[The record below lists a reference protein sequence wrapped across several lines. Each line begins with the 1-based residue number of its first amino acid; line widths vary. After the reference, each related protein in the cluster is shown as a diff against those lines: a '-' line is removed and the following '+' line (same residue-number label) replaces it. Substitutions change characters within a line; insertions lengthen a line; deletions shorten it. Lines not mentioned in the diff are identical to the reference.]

1 MNNVTS
7 ISEPSFS
14 EPSFSELSFSQQ
26 KLIELNA
33 EDGFAS
39 LVDGFNRASEKFSER
54 PAFTCLGQ
62 TLCFSEIEQLSRQF
76 GCYLLEHC
84 GLVAGDRV
92 AVQLPNISQF
102 PIAIWG
108 ILRAGLVVVN
118 TNPMYTA
125 REQLHQFNDSGAK
138 ALVVLSDLLPV
149 TEQVIPQT
157 GVETVIATSAIDLL
171 QPQPLPASS
180 LSNLVSFTDALAL
193 GADKQLPERSSSMSD
208 VAVLQ
213 YTGGTTGP
221 SKGAILTHGNIFG
234 GVRMSKVSVDFSD
247 EEVPDLLIAP
257 MPLYHVFG
265 FTMNAVSGFLG
276 GSHSVL
282 IPNARDIDSMV
293 ATMKQHPLT
302 TMAGITTL
310 LQGLMRHPQFDEI
323 DFSRLKG
330 IVVGGA
336 ALVKEVGDEWEARTG
351 APVFEGYGL
360 SETTAV
366 LTCNGPDKSR
376 LGTVGLPMLFQEVKL
391 IDVEGNAVATGERGE
406 VCCRGAHVMQGYW
419 NRPDATAEAL
429 DADGWFRT
437 GDVGVM
443 AEDGML
449 TIVDRLKDMVIV
461 SGFNVYPNE
470 IEDVA
475 YGHGDI
481 IECAVVGVADERT
494 GEAVKLFVVS
504 TNPDLSEQQVKD
516 FCREQLTAYKVPK
529 HVAFMDELP
538 KSPVGKILRRELR
551 D

>member
-1 MNNVTS
+1 MNNATS
-7 ISEPSFS
+7 ASP
-14 EPSFSELSFSQQ
+14 LSFAEQ
-26 KLIELNA
+26 KLVELNA
-33 EDGFAS
+33 EDGFIS
-39 LVDGFNRASEKFSER
+39 LVDAFNRACEEFSDR
-54 PAFTCLGQ
+54 PAFTCMGQ
-62 TLCFSEIEQLSRQF
+62 TLSFTDMELLSRQF
-76 GCYLLEHC
+76 GCYLLDHC
-84 GLVAGDRV
+84 GLVPGDRV
-92 AVQLPNISQF
+92 AVQLPNISQY
-102 PIAIWG
+102 PISIWG

-157 GVETVIATSAIDLL
+157 GVETVIATSATDLL
-171 QPQPLPASS
+171 QAQSLPDSS
-180 LSNLVSFTDALAL
+180 LSNLVAFNDALAL
-193 GADKQLPERSSSMSD
+193 GADKQLPKNLATMAD

-221 SKGAILTHGNIFG
+221 SKGAILSHGNVFSG
-234 GVRMSKVSVDFSD
+234 LRMSKLSIRFAI
-247 EEVPDLLIAP
+247 EGEPDLLIAP

-265 FTMNAVSGFLG
+265 FTMNAVGGFVG

-282 IPNARDIDSMV
+282 IPNARDIDAMV
-293 ATMKQHPLT
+293 ATMKQHQFT

-323 DFSRLKG
+323 DFSKLRG
-330 IVVGGA
+330 IIAGGA

-351 APVFEGYGL
+351 SRAFEGYGL
-360 SETTAV
+360 SETTSV
-366 LTCNGPDKSR
+366 LACNGPDRSR
-376 LGTVGLPMLFQEVKL
+376 IGTVGAPLLYQEVKL
-391 IDVEGNAVATGERGE
+391 IDAEGASVANGERGE
-406 VCCRGAHVMQGYW
+406 ICTRGAHVMQGYW
-419 NRPDATAEAL
+419 NRPEATAEAI

-437 GDVGVM
+437 GDIGVM
-443 AEDGML
+443 DKDGMVR
-449 TIVDRLKDMVIV
+449 IVDRLKDMVIV

-475 YGHGDI
+475 YGHTDI

-504 TNPDLSEQQVKD
+504 TNTDLSEQQVKD
-516 FCREQLTAYKVPK
+516 FCREQLTAYKIPK
-529 HVAFMDELP
+529 HVVFMDELP

>member
-1 MNNVTS
+1 MNNASSV
-7 ISEPSFS
+7 
-14 EPSFSELSFSQQ
+14 SELSFSEQR
-26 KLIELNA
+26 LIELNA
-33 EDGFAS
+33 EDGFTS
-39 LVDGFNRASEKFSER
+39 LVDGFNRACEKFPHR

-62 TLCFSEIEQLSRQF
+62 TLCFSEIELLSRQF

-149 TEQVIPQT
+149 TEQVIAQT
-157 GVETVIATSAIDLL
+157 GVETVIATSAMDLL
-171 QPQPLPASS
+171 QPQSLPASS
-180 LSNLVSFTDALAL
+180 LANLVGFTDALAL
-193 GADKQLPERSSSMSD
+193 GADKQLPER
-208 VAVLQ
+208 A
-213 YTGGTTGP
+213 

-234 GVRMSKVSVDFSD
+234 GVRMSKLSVDFSD

-265 FTMNAVSGFLG
+265 FAMNAVSGFLG

-293 ATMKQHPLT
+293 TTMKQHQLT

-330 IVVGGA
+330 IIVGGA

-360 SETTAV
+360 SETTSV

-376 LGTVGLPMLFQEVKL
+376 LGTVGLPMLYQEVKL
-391 IDVEGNAVATGERGE
+391 IDAEGNAVAPGERGE

-419 NRPDATAEAL
+419 NRADATAEAL
-429 DADGWFRT
+429 DKDGWFRT
-437 GDVGVM
+437 GDIGVM

-529 HVAFMDELP
+529 HVAFMNELP

-551 D
+551 G

>member
-1 MNNVTS
+1 MNNATS
-7 ISEPSFS
+7 ASP
-14 EPSFSELSFSQQ
+14 LSFAEQ

-33 EDGFAS
+33 EDGFIS
-39 LVDGFNRASEKFSER
+39 LVDAFNRACEEFSDR
-54 PAFTCLGQ
+54 PAFTCMGQ
-62 TLCFSEIEQLSRQF
+62 TLSFTQMELLSRQF
-76 GCYLLEHC
+76 GCYLLDHC

-108 ILRAGLVVVN
+108 ILRAGLVIVN

-125 REQLHQFNDSGAK
+125 HEQLHQFNDSGAK

-157 GVETVIATSAIDLL
+157 GIETVIATSATDLL
-171 QPQPLPASS
+171 QPQTLPESS
-180 LSNLVSFTDALAL
+180 LNNLVAFNDALAL
-193 GADKQLPERSSSMSD
+193 GTDKQLPDNLATMAD

-221 SKGAILTHGNIFG
+221 SKGAILSHGNVFSG
-234 GVRMSKVSVDFSD
+234 LRMSKLSIRFAI
-247 EEVPDLLIAP
+247 EGEPDLLIAP

-265 FTMNAVSGFLG
+265 FTMNAVGGFVG

-282 IPNARDIDSMV
+282 IPNARDIDAIV
-293 ATMKQHPLT
+293 ATMKQHQFT

-323 DFSRLKG
+323 DFSKLRG
-330 IVVGGA
+330 IIAGGA

-351 APVFEGYGL
+351 SRAFEGYGL
-360 SETTAV
+360 SETTSV
-366 LTCNGPDKSR
+366 LACNGPDRSR
-376 LGTVGLPMLFQEVKL
+376 IGTVGAPLLYQEVKL
-391 IDVEGNAVATGERGE
+391 IDAEGASVANGERGE
-406 VCCRGAHVMQGYW
+406 ICTRGAHVMQGYW
-419 NRPDATAEAL
+419 NRPDATAEAI

-437 GDVGVM
+437 GDIGVM
-443 AEDGML
+443 DEDGMVR
-449 TIVDRLKDMVIV
+449 IVDRLKDMVIV

-475 YGHGDI
+475 YGHSDI

-504 TNPDLSEQQVKD
+504 TDPDLSEQQVKD

-551 D
+551 V

>member
-1 MNNVTS
+1 MNNATS
-7 ISEPSFS
+7 ASQ
-14 EPSFSELSFSQQ
+14 LSFAEQ
-26 KLIELNA
+26 KLVELNA
-33 EDGFAS
+33 EDGFIS
-39 LVDGFNRASEKFSER
+39 LVDAFNRACEEFSDR
-54 PAFTCLGQ
+54 PAFTCMGQ
-62 TLCFSEIEQLSRQF
+62 TLSFTDMELLSRQF
-76 GCYLLEHC
+76 GCYLLDHC
-84 GLVAGDRV
+84 GLVPGDRV
-92 AVQLPNISQF
+92 AVQLPNISQY
-102 PIAIWG
+102 PISIWG

-157 GVETVIATSAIDLL
+157 GVETVIATSATDLL
-171 QPQPLPASS
+171 QAQSLPDSS
-180 LSNLVSFTDALAL
+180 LSNLVAFNDALAL
-193 GADKQLPERSSSMSD
+193 GADKQLPKNLATMAD

-221 SKGAILTHGNIFG
+221 SKGAILSHGNVFSG
-234 GVRMSKVSVDFSD
+234 LRMSKLSIRFAI
-247 EEVPDLLIAP
+247 EGEPDLLIAP

-265 FTMNAVSGFLG
+265 FTMNAVGGFVG

-282 IPNARDIDSMV
+282 IPNARDIDAMV
-293 ATMKQHPLT
+293 ATMKQHQFT

-323 DFSRLKG
+323 DFSKLRG
-330 IVVGGA
+330 IIAGGA

-351 APVFEGYGL
+351 SRAFEGYGL
-360 SETTAV
+360 SETTSV
-366 LTCNGPDKSR
+366 LACNGPDRSR
-376 LGTVGLPMLFQEVKL
+376 IGTVGAPLLYQEVKL
-391 IDVEGNAVATGERGE
+391 IDAEGASVANGERGE
-406 VCCRGAHVMQGYW
+406 ICTRGAHVMQGYW
-419 NRPDATAEAL
+419 NRPEATAEAI

-437 GDVGVM
+437 GDIGVM
-443 AEDGML
+443 DKDGMVR
-449 TIVDRLKDMVIV
+449 IVDRLKDMVIV

-475 YGHGDI
+475 YGHRDI
-481 IECAVVGVADERT
+481 VECAVVGVADERT

-504 TNPDLSEQQVKD
+504 TNPDLTDQQVKD

-551 D
+551 V

>member
-1 MNNVTS
+1 MNNATS
-7 ISEPSFS
+7 ASP
-14 EPSFSELSFSQQ
+14 LSFAEQ

-33 EDGFAS
+33 EDGFIS
-39 LVDGFNRASEKFSER
+39 LVDAFNRACEEFSDR
-54 PAFTCLGQ
+54 PAFTCMGQ
-62 TLCFSEIEQLSRQF
+62 TLSFTQMELLSRQF
-76 GCYLLEHC
+76 GCYLLDHC

-108 ILRAGLVVVN
+108 ILRAGLVIVN

-157 GVETVIATSAIDLL
+157 GIETVIATSATDLL
-171 QPQPLPASS
+171 QPQTLPESS
-180 LSNLVSFTDALAL
+180 LNNLVAFNDALAL
-193 GADKQLPERSSSMSD
+193 GTDKQLPDNLATMAD

-221 SKGAILTHGNIFG
+221 SKGAILSHGNVFSG
-234 GVRMSKVSVDFSD
+234 LRMSKLSIRFAI
-247 EEVPDLLIAP
+247 EGEPDLLIAP

-265 FTMNAVSGFLG
+265 FTMNAVGGFVG

-282 IPNARDIDSMV
+282 IPNARDIDAMV
-293 ATMKQHPLT
+293 ATMKQHQFT

-323 DFSRLKG
+323 DFSKLRG
-330 IVVGGA
+330 IIAGGA

-351 APVFEGYGL
+351 SRAFEGYGL
-360 SETTAV
+360 SETTSV
-366 LTCNGPDKSR
+366 LACNGPDRSR
-376 LGTVGLPMLFQEVKL
+376 IGTVGAPLLYQEVKL
-391 IDVEGNAVATGERGE
+391 IDAEGASVANGERGE
-406 VCCRGAHVMQGYW
+406 ICTRGAHVMQGYW
-419 NRPDATAEAL
+419 NRPDATAEAI

-437 GDVGVM
+437 GDIGVM
-443 AEDGML
+443 DEDGMVR
-449 TIVDRLKDMVIV
+449 IVDRLKDMVIV

-475 YGHGDI
+475 YGHSDI

-504 TNPDLSEQQVKD
+504 TDPDLSEQQVKD

-529 HVAFMDELP
+529 HVVFMDELP

-551 D
+551 V

>member
-1 MNNVTS
+1 MNNAAS
-7 ISEPSFS
+7 ASQ
-14 EPSFSELSFSQQ
+14 LSFAEQ
-26 KLIELNA
+26 KLVELNA
-33 EDGFAS
+33 EDGFIS
-39 LVDGFNRASEKFSER
+39 LVDAFNRACEEFSDR
-54 PAFTCLGQ
+54 PAFTCMGQ
-62 TLCFSEIEQLSRQF
+62 TLSFTDMELLSRQF
-76 GCYLLEHC
+76 GCYLLDHC
-84 GLVAGDRV
+84 GLVPGDRV
-92 AVQLPNISQF
+92 AVQLPNISQY
-102 PIAIWG
+102 PISIWG

-157 GVETVIATSAIDLL
+157 GVETVIATSATDLL
-171 QPQPLPASS
+171 QAQSLPDSS
-180 LSNLVSFTDALAL
+180 LSNLVAFNDALAL
-193 GADKQLPERSSSMSD
+193 GADKQLPKNLATMAD

-221 SKGAILTHGNIFG
+221 SKGAILSHGNVFSG
-234 GVRMSKVSVDFSD
+234 LRMSKLSIRFAI
-247 EEVPDLLIAP
+247 EGEPDLLIAP

-265 FTMNAVSGFLG
+265 FTMNAVGGFVG

-282 IPNARDIDSMV
+282 IPNARDIDAMV
-293 ATMKQHPLT
+293 ATMKQHQFT

-323 DFSRLKG
+323 DFSKLRG
-330 IVVGGA
+330 IIAGGA

-351 APVFEGYGL
+351 SRAFEGYGL
-360 SETTAV
+360 SETTSV
-366 LTCNGPDKSR
+366 LACNGPDRSR
-376 LGTVGLPMLFQEVKL
+376 IGTVGAPLLYQEVKL
-391 IDVEGNAVATGERGE
+391 IDAEGASVANGERGE
-406 VCCRGAHVMQGYW
+406 ICTRGAHVMQGYW
-419 NRPDATAEAL
+419 NRPEATAEAI

-437 GDVGVM
+437 GDIGVM
-443 AEDGML
+443 DKDGMVR
-449 TIVDRLKDMVIV
+449 IVDRLKDMVIV

-475 YGHGDI
+475 YGHRDI
-481 IECAVVGVADERT
+481 VECAVVGVADERT

-504 TNPDLSEQQVKD
+504 TNPDLTDQQVKD

-551 D
+551 V

>member
-1 MNNVTS
+1 MNNATS
-7 ISEPSFS
+7 ASP
-14 EPSFSELSFSQQ
+14 LSFAEQ

-33 EDGFAS
+33 EDGFIS
-39 LVDGFNRASEKFSER
+39 LVDAFNRACEEFSDR
-54 PAFTCLGQ
+54 PAFTCMGQ
-62 TLCFSEIEQLSRQF
+62 TLSFTQMELLSRQF
-76 GCYLLEHC
+76 GCYLLDHC

-108 ILRAGLVVVN
+108 ILRAGLVIVN

-157 GVETVIATSAIDLL
+157 GIETVIATSATDLL
-171 QPQPLPASS
+171 QPQTLPESS
-180 LSNLVSFTDALAL
+180 LNNLVAFNDALAL
-193 GADKQLPERSSSMSD
+193 GTDKQLPDNLATMAD

-221 SKGAILTHGNIFG
+221 SKGAILSHGNVFSG
-234 GVRMSKVSVDFSD
+234 LRMSKLSIRFAI
-247 EEVPDLLIAP
+247 EGEPDLLIAP

-265 FTMNAVSGFLG
+265 FTMNAVGGFVG

-282 IPNARDIDSMV
+282 IPNARDIDAMV
-293 ATMKQHPLT
+293 ATMKQHQFT

-323 DFSRLKG
+323 DFSKLRG
-330 IVVGGA
+330 IIAGGA

-351 APVFEGYGL
+351 SRAFEGYGL
-360 SETTAV
+360 SETTSV
-366 LTCNGPDKSR
+366 LACNGPDRSR
-376 LGTVGLPMLFQEVKL
+376 IGTVGAPLLYQEVKL
-391 IDVEGNAVATGERGE
+391 IDAEGASVANGERGE
-406 VCCRGAHVMQGYW
+406 ICTRGAHVMQGYW
-419 NRPDATAEAL
+419 NRPDATAEAI

-437 GDVGVM
+437 GDIGVM
-443 AEDGML
+443 DEDGMVR
-449 TIVDRLKDMVIV
+449 IVDRLKDMVIV

-475 YGHGDI
+475 YGHSDI

-504 TNPDLSEQQVKD
+504 TDPDLSEQQVKD

-551 D
+551 V

>member
-1 MNNVTS
+1 MNNATS
-7 ISEPSFS
+7 ASP
-14 EPSFSELSFSQQ
+14 LSFAEQ

-33 EDGFAS
+33 EDGFIS
-39 LVDGFNRASEKFSER
+39 LVDAFNRACEEFSDR
-54 PAFTCLGQ
+54 PAFTCMGQ
-62 TLCFSEIEQLSRQF
+62 TLSFTQMELLSRQF
-76 GCYLLEHC
+76 GCYLLDHC

-108 ILRAGLVVVN
+108 ILRAGLVIVN

-157 GVETVIATSAIDLL
+157 GIETVIATSATDLL
-171 QPQPLPASS
+171 QPQTLPESS
-180 LSNLVSFTDALAL
+180 LNNLVAFNDALAL
-193 GADKQLPERSSSMSD
+193 GTDKQLPDNLATMAD

-221 SKGAILTHGNIFG
+221 SKGAILSHGNVFSG
-234 GVRMSKVSVDFSD
+234 LRMSKLSIRFAI
-247 EEVPDLLIAP
+247 EGEPDLLIAP

-265 FTMNAVSGFLG
+265 FTMNAVGGFVG

-282 IPNARDIDSMV
+282 IPNARDIDAMV
-293 ATMKQHPLT
+293 ATMKQHQFT

-323 DFSRLKG
+323 DFSKLRG
-330 IVVGGA
+330 IIAGGA

-351 APVFEGYGL
+351 SRAFEGYGL
-360 SETTAV
+360 SETTSV
-366 LTCNGPDKSR
+366 LACNGPDRSR
-376 LGTVGLPMLFQEVKL
+376 IGTVGAPLLYQEVKL
-391 IDVEGNAVATGERGE
+391 IDAEGASVANGERGE
-406 VCCRGAHVMQGYW
+406 ICTRGAHVMQGYW
-419 NRPDATAEAL
+419 NRPDATAEAI

-437 GDVGVM
+437 GDIGVM
-443 AEDGML
+443 DEDGMVR
-449 TIVDRLKDMVIV
+449 IVDRLKDMVIV

-475 YGHGDI
+475 YGHSDI

-551 D
+551 V

>member
-1 MNNVTS
+1 M
-7 ISEPSFS
+7 
-14 EPSFSELSFSQQ
+14 
-26 KLIELNA
+26 
-33 EDGFAS
+33 
-39 LVDGFNRASEKFSER
+39 
-54 PAFTCLGQ
+54 GQ
-62 TLCFSEIEQLSRQF
+62 TLSFTDMELLSRQF
-76 GCYLLEHC
+76 GCYLLDHC
-84 GLVAGDRV
+84 GLVPGDRV
-92 AVQLPNISQF
+92 AVQLPNISQY
-102 PIAIWG
+102 PISIWG

-157 GVETVIATSAIDLL
+157 GVETVIATSATDLL
-171 QPQPLPASS
+171 QAQSLPDSS
-180 LSNLVSFTDALAL
+180 LSNLVAFNDALAL
-193 GADKQLPERSSSMSD
+193 GADKQLPKNLATMAD

-221 SKGAILTHGNIFG
+221 SKGAILSHGNVFSG
-234 GVRMSKVSVDFSD
+234 LRMSKLSIRFAI
-247 EEVPDLLIAP
+247 EGEPDLLIAP

-265 FTMNAVSGFLG
+265 FTMNAVGGFVG

-282 IPNARDIDSMV
+282 IPNARDIDAMV
-293 ATMKQHPLT
+293 ATMKQHQFT

-323 DFSRLKG
+323 DFSKLRG
-330 IVVGGA
+330 IIAGGA

-351 APVFEGYGL
+351 SRAFEGYGL
-360 SETTAV
+360 SETTSV
-366 LTCNGPDKSR
+366 LACNGPDRSR
-376 LGTVGLPMLFQEVKL
+376 IGTVGAPLLYQEVKL
-391 IDVEGNAVATGERGE
+391 IDAEGASVANGERGE
-406 VCCRGAHVMQGYW
+406 ICTRGAHVMQGYW
-419 NRPDATAEAL
+419 NRPEATAEAI

-437 GDVGVM
+437 GDIGVM
-443 AEDGML
+443 DKDGMVR
-449 TIVDRLKDMVIV
+449 IVDRLKDMVIV

-475 YGHGDI
+475 YGHRDI
-481 IECAVVGVADERT
+481 VECAVVGVADERT

-504 TNPDLSEQQVKD
+504 TNPDLTDQQVKD

-551 D
+551 V

>member
-1 MNNVTS
+1 MNNATS
-7 ISEPSFS
+7 ASP
-14 EPSFSELSFSQQ
+14 LSFAEQ
-26 KLIELNA
+26 KLVELNA
-33 EDGFAS
+33 EDGFIS
-39 LVDGFNRASEKFSER
+39 LVDAFNRACEEFSDR
-54 PAFTCLGQ
+54 PAFTCMGQ
-62 TLCFSEIEQLSRQF
+62 TLSFTDMELLSRQF
-76 GCYLLEHC
+76 GCYLLDYC
-84 GLVAGDRV
+84 GLVPGDRV
-92 AVQLPNISQF
+92 AVQLPNISQY
-102 PIAIWG
+102 PISIWG

-157 GVETVIATSAIDLL
+157 GVETVIATSATDLL
-171 QPQPLPASS
+171 QAQSLPDSS
-180 LSNLVSFTDALAL
+180 LSNLVAFNDALAL
-193 GADKQLPERSSSMSD
+193 GADKQLPKNLATMAD

-221 SKGAILTHGNIFG
+221 SKGAILSHGNVFSG
-234 GVRMSKVSVDFSD
+234 LRMSKLSIRFAI
-247 EEVPDLLIAP
+247 EGEPDLLIAP

-265 FTMNAVSGFLG
+265 FTMNAVGGFVG

-282 IPNARDIDSMV
+282 IPNARDIDAMV
-293 ATMKQHPLT
+293 ATMKQHQFT

-323 DFSRLKG
+323 DFSKLRG
-330 IVVGGA
+330 IIAGGA

-351 APVFEGYGL
+351 SRAFEGYGL
-360 SETTAV
+360 SETTSV
-366 LTCNGPDKSR
+366 LACNGPDRSR
-376 LGTVGLPMLFQEVKL
+376 IGTVGAPLLYQEVKL
-391 IDVEGNAVATGERGE
+391 IDAEGASVANGERGE
-406 VCCRGAHVMQGYW
+406 ICTRGAHVMQGYW
-419 NRPDATAEAL
+419 NRPEATAEAI

-437 GDVGVM
+437 GDIGVM
-443 AEDGML
+443 DKDGMVR
-449 TIVDRLKDMVIV
+449 IVDRLKDMVIV

-475 YGHGDI
+475 YGHRDI
-481 IECAVVGVADERT
+481 VECAVVGVADERT

-504 TNPDLSEQQVKD
+504 TNPDLTDQQVKD

-551 D
+551 V

>member
-1 MNNVTS
+1 MNNATS
-7 ISEPSFS
+7 ASP
-14 EPSFSELSFSQQ
+14 LSFAEQ

-33 EDGFAS
+33 EDGFIS
-39 LVDGFNRASEKFSER
+39 LVDAFNRACEEFSDR
-54 PAFTCLGQ
+54 PAFTCMGQ
-62 TLCFSEIEQLSRQF
+62 TLSFTQMELLSRQF
-76 GCYLLEHC
+76 GCYLLDHC

-108 ILRAGLVVVN
+108 ILRAGLVIVN

-157 GVETVIATSAIDLL
+157 GIETVIATSATDLL
-171 QPQPLPASS
+171 QPQTLPESS
-180 LSNLVSFTDALAL
+180 LNNLVAFNDALAL
-193 GADKQLPERSSSMSD
+193 DTDKQLPDNLATMAD

-221 SKGAILTHGNIFG
+221 SKGAILSHGNVFSG
-234 GVRMSKVSVDFSD
+234 LRMSKLSIRFAI
-247 EEVPDLLIAP
+247 EGEPDLLIAP

-265 FTMNAVSGFLG
+265 FTMNAVGGFVG

-282 IPNARDIDSMV
+282 IPNARDIDAMV
-293 ATMKQHPLT
+293 ATMKQHQFT

-323 DFSRLKG
+323 DFSKLRG
-330 IVVGGA
+330 IIAGGA

-351 APVFEGYGL
+351 SRAFEGYGL
-360 SETTAV
+360 SETTSV
-366 LTCNGPDKSR
+366 LACNGPDRSR
-376 LGTVGLPMLFQEVKL
+376 IGTVGAPLLYQEVKL
-391 IDVEGNAVATGERGE
+391 IDAEGASVANGERGE
-406 VCCRGAHVMQGYW
+406 ICTRGAHVMQGYW
-419 NRPDATAEAL
+419 NRPDATAEAI

-437 GDVGVM
+437 GDIGVM
-443 AEDGML
+443 DEDGMVR
-449 TIVDRLKDMVIV
+449 IVDRLKDMVIV

-475 YGHGDI
+475 YGHSDI

-551 D
+551 V

>member
-1 MNNVTS
+1 MNNATS
-7 ISEPSFS
+7 ASP
-14 EPSFSELSFSQQ
+14 LSFAEQ

-33 EDGFAS
+33 EDGFIS
-39 LVDGFNRASEKFSER
+39 LVDAFNRACEEFSDR
-54 PAFTCLGQ
+54 PAFTCMGQ
-62 TLCFSEIEQLSRQF
+62 TLSFTQMELLSRQF
-76 GCYLLEHC
+76 GCYLLDHC

-108 ILRAGLVVVN
+108 ILRAGLVIVN

-157 GVETVIATSAIDLL
+157 GIETVIATSATDLL
-171 QPQPLPASS
+171 QPQTLPESS
-180 LSNLVSFTDALAL
+180 LNNLVAFNDALAL
-193 GADKQLPERSSSMSD
+193 GTDKQLPDNLATMAD

-221 SKGAILTHGNIFG
+221 SKGAILSHGNVFSG
-234 GVRMSKVSVDFSD
+234 LRMSKLSIRFAI
-247 EEVPDLLIAP
+247 EGEPDLLIAP

-265 FTMNAVSGFLG
+265 FTMNAVGGFVG

-282 IPNARDIDSMV
+282 IPNARDIDAMV
-293 ATMKQHPLT
+293 ATMKQHQFT

-323 DFSRLKG
+323 DFSKLRG
-330 IVVGGA
+330 IIAGGA

-351 APVFEGYGL
+351 SRAFEGYGL
-360 SETTAV
+360 SETTSV
-366 LTCNGPDKSR
+366 LACNGPDRSR
-376 LGTVGLPMLFQEVKL
+376 IGTVGAPLLYQEVKL
-391 IDVEGNAVATGERGE
+391 IDAEGASVANRERGE
-406 VCCRGAHVMQGYW
+406 ICTRGAHVMQGYW
-419 NRPDATAEAL
+419 NRPDATAEAI

-437 GDVGVM
+437 GDIGVM
-443 AEDGML
+443 DEDGMVR
-449 TIVDRLKDMVIV
+449 IVDRLKDMVIV

-475 YGHGDI
+475 YGHSDI

-504 TNPDLSEQQVKD
+504 TDPDLSEQQVKD

-551 D
+551 V

>member
-1 MNNVTS
+1 MNNATS
-7 ISEPSFS
+7 ASP
-14 EPSFSELSFSQQ
+14 LSFAEQ

-33 EDGFAS
+33 EDGFIS
-39 LVDGFNRASEKFSER
+39 LVDAFNRACEEFSDR
-54 PAFTCLGQ
+54 PAFTCMGQ
-62 TLCFSEIEQLSRQF
+62 TLSFTQMELLSRQF
-76 GCYLLEHC
+76 GCYLLDHC

-108 ILRAGLVVVN
+108 VLRAGLVIVN

-157 GVETVIATSAIDLL
+157 GIETVIATSATDLL
-171 QPQPLPASS
+171 QPQTLPESS
-180 LSNLVSFTDALAL
+180 LNNLVAFNDALAL
-193 GADKQLPERSSSMSD
+193 GTDKQLPDNLATMAD

-221 SKGAILTHGNIFG
+221 SKGAILSHGNVFSG
-234 GVRMSKVSVDFSD
+234 LRMSKLSIRFAI
-247 EEVPDLLIAP
+247 EGEPDLLIAP

-265 FTMNAVSGFLG
+265 FTMNAVGGFVG

-282 IPNARDIDSMV
+282 IPNARDIDAMV
-293 ATMKQHPLT
+293 ATMKQHQFT

-323 DFSRLKG
+323 DFSKLRG
-330 IVVGGA
+330 IIAGGA

-351 APVFEGYGL
+351 SRAFEGYGL
-360 SETTAV
+360 SETTSV
-366 LTCNGPDKSR
+366 LTCNGPDRSR
-376 LGTVGLPMLFQEVKL
+376 IGTVGAPLLYQEVKL
-391 IDVEGNAVATGERGE
+391 IDAEGASVANRERGE
-406 VCCRGAHVMQGYW
+406 ICTRGAHVMQGYW
-419 NRPDATAEAL
+419 NRPDATADAI

-437 GDVGVM
+437 GDIGVM
-443 AEDGML
+443 DEDGMVR
-449 TIVDRLKDMVIV
+449 IVDRLKDMVIV

-475 YGHGDI
+475 YGHSDI

-529 HVAFMDELP
+529 HVAFMGELP

-551 D
+551 V

>member
-7 ISEPSFS
+7 V
-14 EPSFSELSFSQQ
+14 SELPFSQQ

-33 EDGFAS
+33 EDGFTS
-39 LVDGFNRASEKFSER
+39 LVDGFNRACDKFADR
-54 PAFTCLGQ
+54 PAYTCLGQ
-62 TLCFSEIEQLSRQF
+62 TLSFQEIEQLSRQF
-76 GCYLLEHC
+76 GCYLVEHC
-84 GLVAGDRV
+84 GLVQGDRV
-92 AVQLPNISQF
+92 AVQLPNINQF

-118 TNPMYTA
+118 TNPLYTA

-138 ALVVLSDLLPV
+138 VLVVLSDLLPL
-149 TEQVIPQT
+149 TEQVVPQT
-157 GVETVIATSAIDLL
+157 GVEMVIATSAIDLL

-180 LSNLVSFTDALAL
+180 LTQIVSFTDALAQ
-193 GADKQLPERSSSMSD
+193 GAGKQLPVISSTMAD

-221 SKGAILTHGNIFG
+221 SKGAILSHGNIFG
-234 GVRMSKVSVDFSD
+234 GQRMSKLSVDFSD
-247 EEVPDLLIAP
+247 EAVPDLLIAP

-265 FTMNAVSGFLG
+265 FTMNAVGGFVG

-282 IPNARDIDSMV
+282 IPNARDVDSMV
-293 ATMKQHPLT
+293 TTMKQHQLT
-302 TMAGITTL
+302 TMTGITTL
-310 LQGLMRHPQFDEI
+310 LQGLMRHPQFDDI

-330 IVVGGA
+330 IIVGGA

-351 APVFEGYGL
+351 AKVFEGYGL

-366 LTCNGPDKSR
+366 LSCNGPDKSR
-376 LGTVGLPMLFQEVKL
+376 LGTVGLPMLYQDVKL
-391 IDVEGNAVATGERGE
+391 IDAEGNSVATGERGE
-406 VCCRGAHVMQGYW
+406 ICTRGAHVMQGYW
-419 NRPDATAEAL
+419 NRPDATAEAI
-429 DADGWFRT
+429 DGDGWFRT
-437 GDVGVM
+437 GDIGLM

-449 TIVDRLKDMVIV
+449 SIVDRLKDMVIV

-470 IEDVA
+470 IEDVV

-481 IECAVVGVADERT
+481 IECAVVGVADDRT

-504 TNPDLSEQQVKD
+504 TNPDLRVQQVKD

>member
-7 ISEPSFS
+7 V
-14 EPSFSELSFSQQ
+14 SELPFSQQ

-33 EDGFAS
+33 EDGFTS
-39 LVDGFNRASEKFSER
+39 LVDGFNRACDKFADR
-54 PAFTCLGQ
+54 PAYTCLGQ
-62 TLCFSEIEQLSRQF
+62 TLSFQEIEQLSRQF
-76 GCYLLEHC
+76 GCYLVEHC
-84 GLVAGDRV
+84 GLVQGDRV
-92 AVQLPNISQF
+92 AVQLPNINQC

-118 TNPMYTA
+118 TNPLYTA

-138 ALVVLSDLLPV
+138 VLVVLSDLLPL
-149 TEQVIPQT
+149 TEQVVPQT
-157 GVETVIATSAIDLL
+157 GVEMVIATSAIDLL

-180 LSNLVSFTDALAL
+180 LTQIVSFTDALAQ
-193 GADKQLPERSSSMSD
+193 GVGKQLPVISSTMAD

-221 SKGAILTHGNIFG
+221 SKGAILSHGNIFG
-234 GVRMSKVSVDFSD
+234 GQRMSKLSVDFSD
-247 EEVPDLLIAP
+247 EAVPDLLIAP

-265 FTMNAVSGFLG
+265 FTMNAVGGFVG

-293 ATMKQHPLT
+293 TTMKQHQLT
-302 TMAGITTL
+302 TMTGITTL
-310 LQGLMRHPQFDEI
+310 LQGLMRHPQFDDI

-351 APVFEGYGL
+351 AKVFEGYGL

-366 LTCNGPDKSR
+366 LSCNGPDKSR
-376 LGTVGLPMLFQEVKL
+376 LGTVGLPMLYQDVKL
-391 IDVEGNAVATGERGE
+391 IDAEGNSVATGERGE
-406 VCCRGAHVMQGYW
+406 ICTRGAHVMQGYW
-419 NRPDATAEAL
+419 NRPDATAEAI
-429 DADGWFRT
+429 DGDGWFRT
-437 GDVGVM
+437 GDIGLM

-449 TIVDRLKDMVIV
+449 SIVDRLKDMVIV

-470 IEDVA
+470 IEDVV

-481 IECAVVGVADERT
+481 IECAVVGVADDRT

>member
-7 ISEPSFS
+7 V
-14 EPSFSELSFSQQ
+14 SELPFSQQ

-33 EDGFAS
+33 EDGFTS
-39 LVDGFNRASEKFSER
+39 LVDGFNRACDKFADR
-54 PAFTCLGQ
+54 PAYTCLGQ
-62 TLCFSEIEQLSRQF
+62 TLSFQEIEQLSRQF
-76 GCYLLEHC
+76 GCYLVEHC
-84 GLVAGDRV
+84 GLVQGDRV
-92 AVQLPNISQF
+92 AVQLPNINQF

-118 TNPMYTA
+118 TNPLYTA

-138 ALVVLSDLLPV
+138 VLVVLSDLLPL
-149 TEQVIPQT
+149 TEQVVPQT
-157 GVETVIATSAIDLL
+157 GVEMVIATSAIDLL

-180 LSNLVSFTDALAL
+180 LAQIVSFTDALAQ
-193 GADKQLPERSSSMSD
+193 GVGKQLPVISSTMAD

-221 SKGAILTHGNIFG
+221 SKGAILSHGNIFG
-234 GVRMSKVSVDFSD
+234 GQRMSKLSVDFSD
-247 EEVPDLLIAP
+247 EAVPDLLIAP

-265 FTMNAVSGFLG
+265 FTMNAVGGFVG

-293 ATMKQHPLT
+293 TTMKQHQLT
-302 TMAGITTL
+302 TMTGITTL
-310 LQGLMRHPQFDEI
+310 LQGLMRHPQFDDI

-351 APVFEGYGL
+351 AKVFEGYGL

-366 LTCNGPDKSR
+366 LSCNGPDKSR
-376 LGTVGLPMLFQEVKL
+376 LGTVGLPMLYQDVKL
-391 IDVEGNAVATGERGE
+391 IDAEGNSVATGERGE
-406 VCCRGAHVMQGYW
+406 ICTRGAHVMQGYW
-419 NRPDATAEAL
+419 NRPDATAEAI
-429 DADGWFRT
+429 DGDGWFRT
-437 GDVGVM
+437 GDIGLM

-449 TIVDRLKDMVIV
+449 SIVDRLKDMVIV

-470 IEDVA
+470 IEDVV

-481 IECAVVGVADERT
+481 IECAVVGVADDRT

>member
-1 MNNVTS
+1 MNNATS
-7 ISEPSFS
+7 ASP
-14 EPSFSELSFSQQ
+14 LSFAEQ

-33 EDGFAS
+33 EDGFIS
-39 LVDGFNRASEKFSER
+39 LVDAFNRACEEFSDR
-54 PAFTCLGQ
+54 PAFTCMGQ
-62 TLCFSEIEQLSRQF
+62 TLSFTQMELLSRQF
-76 GCYLLEHC
+76 GCYLLDHC

-108 ILRAGLVVVN
+108 ILRAGLVIVN

-157 GVETVIATSAIDLL
+157 GIETVIATSATDLL
-171 QPQPLPASS
+171 QPQTLPESS
-180 LSNLVSFTDALAL
+180 LNNLVAFNDALAL
-193 GADKQLPERSSSMSD
+193 GTDKQLPDNLATMAD

-221 SKGAILTHGNIFG
+221 SKGAILSHGNVFSG
-234 GVRMSKVSVDFSD
+234 LRMSKLSIRFAI
-247 EEVPDLLIAP
+247 EGEPDLLIAP

-265 FTMNAVSGFLG
+265 FTMNAVGGFVG

-282 IPNARDIDSMV
+282 IPNARDIDAIV
-293 ATMKQHPLT
+293 ATMKQHQFT

-323 DFSRLKG
+323 DFSKLRG
-330 IVVGGA
+330 IIAGGA

-351 APVFEGYGL
+351 SRAFEGYGL
-360 SETTAV
+360 SETTSV
-366 LTCNGPDKSR
+366 LACNGPDRSR
-376 LGTVGLPMLFQEVKL
+376 IGTVGAPLLYQEVKL
-391 IDVEGNAVATGERGE
+391 IDAEGASVANGERGE
-406 VCCRGAHVMQGYW
+406 ICTRGAHVMQGYW
-419 NRPDATAEAL
+419 NRPDATAEAI

-437 GDVGVM
+437 GDIGVM
-443 AEDGML
+443 DEDGMVR
-449 TIVDRLKDMVIV
+449 IVDRLKDMVIV

-475 YGHGDI
+475 YGHSDI

-504 TNPDLSEQQVKD
+504 TDPDLSEQQVKD

-551 D
+551 V

>member
-1 MNNVTS
+1 MNNATS
-7 ISEPSFS
+7 ASP
-14 EPSFSELSFSQQ
+14 LSFAEQ
-26 KLIELNA
+26 KLVELNA
-33 EDGFAS
+33 EDGFIS
-39 LVDGFNRASEKFSER
+39 LVDAFNRACEEFSDR
-54 PAFTCLGQ
+54 PAFTCMGQ
-62 TLCFSEIEQLSRQF
+62 TLSFTDMELLSRQF
-76 GCYLLEHC
+76 GCYLLDYC
-84 GLVAGDRV
+84 GLVPGDRV
-92 AVQLPNISQF
+92 AVQLPNISQY
-102 PIAIWG
+102 PISIWG

-157 GVETVIATSAIDLL
+157 GVETVIATSATDLL
-171 QPQPLPASS
+171 QAQSLPDSS
-180 LSNLVSFTDALAL
+180 LSNLVAFNDALAL
-193 GADKQLPERSSSMSD
+193 GADKQLPKKLATMAD

-221 SKGAILTHGNIFG
+221 SKGAILSHGNVFSG
-234 GVRMSKVSVDFSD
+234 LRMSKLSIRFAI
-247 EEVPDLLIAP
+247 EGEPDLLIAP

-265 FTMNAVSGFLG
+265 FTMNAVGGFVG

-282 IPNARDIDSMV
+282 IPNARDIDAMV
-293 ATMKQHPLT
+293 ATMKQHQFT

-323 DFSRLKG
+323 DFSKLRG
-330 IVVGGA
+330 IIAGGA

-351 APVFEGYGL
+351 SRAFEGYGL
-360 SETTAV
+360 SETTSV
-366 LTCNGPDKSR
+366 LACNGPDRSR
-376 LGTVGLPMLFQEVKL
+376 IGTVGAPLLYQEVKL
-391 IDVEGNAVATGERGE
+391 IDAEGASVANGERGE
-406 VCCRGAHVMQGYW
+406 ICTRGAHVMQGYW
-419 NRPDATAEAL
+419 NRPEATAEAI

-437 GDVGVM
+437 GDIGVM
-443 AEDGML
+443 DKDGMVR
-449 TIVDRLKDMVIV
+449 IVDRLKDMVIV

-475 YGHGDI
+475 YGHRDI
-481 IECAVVGVADERT
+481 VECAVVGVADERT

-504 TNPDLSEQQVKD
+504 TNPDLTDQQVKD

-551 D
+551 V